1 MNKSTIKNLLL
12 LIVLTNLTIG
22 ARSQSLVAFA
32 DSVRKAYKIPALAF
46 AVVSSNDM
54 PATEVVGVKRMNTNY
69 TAKTTDRFHIGS
81 NTKGITAFI
90 AAQLVN
96 DGQIKWDTKF
106 LELFPELRPKKIRD
120 YDSISL
126 KDLIT
131 FRAKLQPYSY
141 TSEKP
146 TKKQIIGDNAE
157 QRYLLA
163 KYFLSQKPALEDKNG
178 LTMSNANYVLAGL
191 MLEKASG
198 KNYKELVASLNEIL
212 EVNYGFDYPNV
223 TDTFQ
228 PYGHDANLNLI
239 QPSDNYK
246 LNWLLTAGNI
256 NASIAD
262 YAVFLQLMLIGIKGE
277 PSLIPT
283 SEYNKLLFGE
293 PAFAYGWFNKID
305 KETNHHIA
313 YNEGSTDAFTSYVE
327 LIKES
332 DKAYVIFT
340 NSSSKQSNEAIAV
353 LLKEMQKRYG
363 K

>member
-1 MNKSTIKNLLL
+1 MNKSTIKYLLL

-32 DSVRKAYKIPALAF
+32 DSIRKVYNVPALAY
-46 AVVSSNDM
+46 AVVKSDDI
-54 PATEVVGVKRMNTNY
+54 PTIGVVGVRRVNTNY
-69 TAKTTDRFHIGS
+69 TAKITDRFHIGS

-96 DGQIKWDTKF
+96 EGKIKWETKF

-120 YDSISL
+120 YDSITL
-126 KDLIT
+126 KDLLT
-131 FRAKLQPYSY
+131 FRALLQPYSY
-141 TSEKP
+141 NSEQP
-146 TKKQIIGDNAE
+146 TLKQITGDNAA
-157 QRYLLA
+157 QHYLLA
-163 KYFLSQKPALEDKNG
+163 KYFLSKKPAKADENG
-178 LTMSNANYVLAGL
+178 LTPSNANYILAGL

-198 KNYKELVASLNEIL
+198 KNYKNLVADLNEIL
-212 EVNYGFDYPNV
+212 EINYEFDYPNV

-228 PYGHDANLNLI
+228 PYGHDENLNLI
-239 QPSDNYK
+239 KPFDNYK
-246 LNWLLTAGNI
+246 LNWLLSAGNI
-256 NASIAD
+256 NSTITD

-293 PAFAYGWFNKID
+293 PTFAYGWFNKID

-313 YNEGSTDAFTSYVE
+313 YNDGNTSAFISHVE
-327 LIKES
+327 IIKEPNI
-332 DKAYVIFT
+332 AYAVFANAT
-340 NSSSKQSNEAIAV
+340 SKQSSEAIAV
-353 LLKEMQKRYG
+353 LLKELQKRYG